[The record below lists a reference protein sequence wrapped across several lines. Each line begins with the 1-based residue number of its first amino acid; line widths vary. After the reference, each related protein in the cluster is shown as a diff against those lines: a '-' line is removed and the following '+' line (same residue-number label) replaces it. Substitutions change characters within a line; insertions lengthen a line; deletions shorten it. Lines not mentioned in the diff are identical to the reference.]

1 MLSDVLVA
9 ILPIQNVGDFVFA
22 RVLSLFVCRSGHLD
36 KSLLLVYISHLV
48 EWLVPEGS
56 LLEVPSWSYVV
67 GFPSPN
73 RKVFFTFLF
82 IVKAI

>member
-56 LLEVPSWSYVV
+56 LLEVPSWWTLWASHLQTKR
-67 GFPSPN
+67 FSSPS
-73 RKVFFTFLF
+73 FL
-82 IVKAI
+82 